1 MNEKDIAKILDVWK
15 TENTIFRPNKKE
27 LLLEIIEQVAS
38 LFSVGSFYYYV
49 LNFEDLKMEFVHS
62 GVREVLGI
70 EPVDFVVNN
79 IFKIMHPEDLEKMNE
94 KETLVFDFFFNK
106 IPPDE
111 IFLYKTVYMLRLKH
125 ANGQYKTI
133 LHQVKVLST
142 SEDGKI
148 QQVLG
153 IHVDIGYLNIPFN
166 HKVSFISHQ
175 RPSYYSVEPG
185 VILNLEKKCFKDLF
199 SIREKEIIK
208 KMSEGIKFNEIA
220 KLLFLSPHT
229 INTHKKNILK
239 KAGCKNTPELI
250 ARCFIE
256 GVI

>member
-1 MNEKDIAKILDVWK
+1 MNEKDIDKILNVWK
-15 TENTIFRPNKKE
+15 TENTISIPNKKE
-27 LLLEIIEQVAS
+27 LLLDIVDQVAT
-38 LFSVGSFYYYV
+38 LFTVGSFYYYV

-70 EPVDFVVNN
+70 EPADFVVND
-79 IFKIMHPEDLEKMNE
+79 IFKKMHPEDLEKMNE
-94 KETLVFDFFFNK
+94 KEALVFDFFYNK
-106 IPPDE
+106 ITPDE

-125 ANGQYKTI
+125 ANGQYKTL

-142 SEDGKI
+142 SECGKI

-175 RPSYYSVEPG
+175 RPSYHSIEPG
-185 VILNLEKKCFKDLF
+185 SILDLEKKCFKNLF
-199 SIREKEIIK
+199 SKREKEIIK

-229 INTHKKNILK
+229 ISAHKKNILRK
-239 KAGCKNTPELI
+239 SGCKNTPELI